1 MTETSQTR
9 FRLLRGWRQ
18 ILVDRRVFTAVL
30 TVGGFSALVNL
41 AATVKELLVA
51 HRFGTGDA
59 LDALLIALLL
69 PSLASNVIAGS
80 FSAAIVPTLIHI
92 RENQDHEAVRRLFS
106 NVMIGATIL
115 LLSVSVFLA
124 LMSSFVLPL
133 LGSGFSPEKQALTR
147 SLFFVLLPIL
157 LVSGLGTTWAA
168 ILNAYERFALA
179 AVSPI
184 MIPVMTMLFL
194 LFVGQVWGIYALA
207 AGTVVG
213 FITEVALLAWGVRRQ
228 GFLLHLRWYGFDPA
242 LKRVAKQYVPMAVG
256 ALLMSCMGLVDQSM
270 AAMLGP
276 GSVSSLS
283 YGNKI
288 VALILGIGSLSVGTA
303 VFPYFSRLVAVN
315 DWGELRRTLKGC
327 GILILLV
334 TVPITLGLI
343 YFSKPLIRVL
353 FERGAF
359 TSADTLRVGQIQIF
373 LLLQVPFYLLTI
385 LIVRLLSSLNK
396 NIVLMHAAMINLIL
410 KVILNYVFIR
420 RFGVAGI
427 GLSTALVCLISLGY
441 CFAMLNKQIRIVGHP
456 WKR

>member
-1 MTETSQTR
+1 
-9 FRLLRGWRQ
+9 
-18 ILVDRRVFTAVL
+18 VDRRVFGAII
-30 TVGGFSALVNL
+30 TVGGFSSLVNL

-80 FSAAIVPTLIHI
+80 FSAAIVPALVHI
-92 RENQDHEAVRRLFS
+92 RESQDYEAMKKLFS
-106 NVMIGATIL
+106 NVMLGSTLL
-115 LLSVSVFLA
+115 LLSVSVLLA
-124 LMSSFVLPL
+124 LTASFLLGV
-133 LGSGFSPEKQALTR
+133 LGSGFGPEKLALTR
-147 SLFFVLLPIL
+147 SLFFMLLPVLLI
-157 LVSGLGTTWAA
+157 SGLGTVWAA
-168 ILNAYERFALA
+168 VLNAYERFALA
-179 AVSPI
+179 AVSPV
-184 MIPVMTMLFL
+184 MIPLMAIVFLFSM
-194 LFVGQVWGIYALA
+194 GKMWGIYALA

-213 FITEVALLAWGVRRQ
+213 FIAEVALLAWGVRRQ
-228 GFLLHLRWYGFDPA
+228 GFILLPRWYGFDPA
-242 LKRVAKQYVPMAVG
+242 LKRVAKQYVPMVVG
-256 ALLMSCMGLVDQSM
+256 ALLMSCTGLVDQSM

-303 VFPYFSRLVAVN
+303 VFPHFSRMVVVK
-315 DWGELRRTLKGC
+315 DWSGLRRTLKGY
-327 GILILLV
+327 GFLTLLV
-334 TVPITLGLI
+334 TVPVTLGLI
-343 YFSKPLIRVL
+343 YFSYPLIRVF

-359 TSADTLRVGQIQIF
+359 TSADTQRVSQIQIF

-396 NIVLMHAAMINLIL
+396 NIVLMQAAMINLIL

-456 WKR
+456 

>member
-18 ILVDRRVFTAVL
+18 LLVDRRVFTALL
-30 TVGGFSALVNL
+30 TVGGFTALVNL
-41 AATVKELLVA
+41 AATVKELFVA
-51 HRFGTGDA
+51 HRFGTGDT

-69 PSLASNVIAGS
+69 PSFASNVVAGS
-80 FSAAIVPTLIHI
+80 FNTAIVPTLIHI

-106 NVMIGATIL
+106 NVVMGSTIL

-124 LMSSFVLPL
+124 LTASFVLPV

-157 LVSGLGTTWAA
+157 LINGLGTTWAA
-168 ILNAYERFALA
+168 VLNAYERFALA

-184 MIPVMTMLFL
+184 MIPVMTVLFL
-194 LFVGQVWGIYALA
+194 LFMGQVWGIYALA
-207 AGTVVG
+207 AGTMVG
-213 FITEVALLAWGVRRQ
+213 FIAEVALLAWGVRRQ
-228 GFLLHLRWYGFDPA
+228 GFFLHPRWCGFDPA
-242 LKRVAKQYVPMAVG
+242 LKRVAKQYVPMVVG
-256 ALLMSCMGLVDQSM
+256 ALLMSCTGLLDQAM

-315 DWGELRRTLKGC
+315 DWSGLRRTLKGC

>member
-18 ILVDRRVFTAVL
+18 LSVDRHVFTAVL

-92 RENQDHEAVRRLFS
+92 RENQDHEAVGRLFS
-106 NVMIGATIL
+106 NVMMGSTIL

-124 LMSSFVLPL
+124 LTASFVLPL

-147 SLFFVLLPIL
+147 SLFFMLLPVLLI
-157 LVSGLGTTWAA
+157 SGLGTVWAA
-168 ILNAYERFALA
+168 VLNAYERFALA
-179 AVSPI
+179 AVSPV
-184 MIPVMTMLFL
+184 MIPLMAIVFLFSM
-194 LFVGQVWGIYALA
+194 GKMWGIYALA
-207 AGTVVG
+207 AGTVAG
-213 FITEVALLAWGVRRQ
+213 FITQVALLAWGVRRQ

-242 LKRVAKQYVPMAVG
+242 LKRVAKQYVLMVVG
-256 ALLMSCMGLVDQSM
+256 ALLMSCMGLVDQAM

-315 DWGELRRTLKGC
+315 DWNGLRRTLKGC

-334 TVPITLGLI
+334 TVPITVGLI

-359 TSADTLRVGQIQIF
+359 TSADTLRVSQIQIF
-373 LLLQVPFYLLTI
+373 LLFQVPFYLLAI

-396 NIVLMHAAMINLIL
+396 NIVLMQAAMINLVS
-410 KVILNYVFIR
+410 KVILNYVLIQWL
-420 RFGVAGI
+420 GVAGI

-441 CFAMLNKQIRIVGHP
+441 CFAILNKQIRIVGHP
-456 WKR
+456 WKQ